1 MPSKM
6 LRPNV
11 GLYVATSDAFAD
23 WKNPTFAELT
33 SSTKVFNISAAV
45 TDDYTLN
52 QTDSQSDNSLSLVDN
67 ADVTTP
73 TYFNYEASLDGFR
86 DQSLTATS
94 VYNKFRDLFK
104 TEDVEYYLIK
114 RVGRPN
120 SDNLT
125 AGDLISI
132 FGVKTDFP
140 VDIFGDGEMI
150 RMGARFLTTGK
161 VKINYTVP
169 AGTAAA
175 FGATASTVGTKT
187 TSNGKIK
194 VSWTPVGNVSDEA
207 AFLKVSSGTNLAI
220 LSDTTK
226 TYDLTEAIAW
236 DSFELG
242 NQDSNKI
249 EDRSILDEG
258 QVQTR
263 GFAQLSGMLNFF
275 RSPKSTLA
283 SQVVVSGTGTTSKFI
298 ITGDVVSKIE
308 VGMSVKVTSSDGA
321 TVRFKDLT
329 VVAVALSSTNTEV
342 TLSGTYSGTLT
353 AGDLATIFNAQT
365 LAWDTF
371 YLSTGTTRPTGYL
384 TVRVNKTATSVYA
397 ASDVVS
403 IYKFTADAVKENTE
417 GEDSIKFMVNFAPQ
431 GKLGKNVVLA

>member
-1 MPSKM
+1 M

-11 GLYVATSDAFAD
+11 GLYVATADAFAD
-23 WKNPTFAELT
+23 WKNPTLTELT
-33 SSTKVFNISAAV
+33 STTKVFNISPAV

-52 QTDSQSDNSLSLVDN
+52 QTESQSDNSLSVVDN

-73 TYFNYEASLDGFR
+73 TYFNYEASLDAFR
-86 DQSLTATS
+86 DSSTSATS
-94 VYNKFRDLFK
+94 VYNKFYDLFK
-104 TEDVEYYLIK
+104 AADVEYYLIK
-114 RVGRPN
+114 RVGKTHDAN
-120 SDNLT
+120 VA

-140 VDIFGDGEMI
+140 VDIIGDGEMI

-161 VKINYTVP
+161 VKLNYTVP
-169 AGTAAA
+169 AGTAGA
-175 FGATASTVGTKT
+175 FGELRTTIGTKS

-194 VSWTPVGNVSDEA
+194 VSWTPVANVTNEA
-207 AFLKVSSGTNLAI
+207 TFLAGTAATI

-226 TYDLTEAIAW
+226 SYDLTEAIAW
-236 DSFELG
+236 DSFDLG

-263 GFAQLSGMLNFF
+263 GFAQLTGSLNFF
-275 RSPKSTLA
+275 RSPYKTLA
-283 SQVVVSGTGTTSKFI
+283 SQAVVSGTGTTSKFI
-298 ITGDVVSKIE
+298 VSGDVTSKIE
-308 VGMSVKVTSSDGA
+308 VGMSVKVTDAAGN
-321 TVRFKDLT
+321 TVKIKDVT

-342 TLSGTYSGTLT
+342 TLSATYSGSLT
-353 AGDLATIFNAQT
+353 ATDLATFFNAQT

-371 YLSTGTTRPTGYL
+371 YASTSGSRPTGYL
-384 TVRVNKTATSVYA
+384 TVRVNKAASSVYA
-397 ASDVVS
+397 AGDVVS
-403 IYKFTADAVKENTE
+403 IYKFTADSVMENTE

-431 GKLGKNVVLA
+431 GKLGKNVTLA